1 MQEYDILKN
10 CFIGRK
16 GYRKT
21 LDPKSVNTQRL
32 IDNGFIEPVVVKEPP
47 AAKRKKKVIKPEE
60 TK

>member
-1 MQEYDILKN
+1 MQEYDILKH

-16 GYRKT
+16 GYKKT
-21 LDPKSVNTQRL
+21 LDPKSANTQRL
-32 IDNGFIEPVVVKEPP
+32 IDNGFIKAVVVKEPP